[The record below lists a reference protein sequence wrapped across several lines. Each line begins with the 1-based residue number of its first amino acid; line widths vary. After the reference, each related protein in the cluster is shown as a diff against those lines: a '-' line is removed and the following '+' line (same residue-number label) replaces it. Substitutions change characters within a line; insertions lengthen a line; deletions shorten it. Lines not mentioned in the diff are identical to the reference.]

1 MSNIQKSKGEF
12 MEKLKNTDK
21 KASAQRERLEKL
33 PMSLLSFQKKNNPS
47 LVEPN

>member
-1 MSNIQKSKGEF
+1 

-33 PMSLLSFQKKNNPS
+33 LMSLLPFQNKTI
-47 LVEPN
+47 LVWFNQTRIF

>member
-1 MSNIQKSKGEF
+1 

-33 PMSLLSFQKKNNPS
+33 PMSLLSFQNKTI
-47 LVEPN
+47 LVWSNQTRIF